1 MKKMKGLEAIDIIIY
16 KPEPGLEVAPYD
28 PTSGA
33 PAIPGDYIPTKEY
46 CIEKT
51 CSGYMGQ

>member
-1 MKKMKGLEAIDIIIY
+1 MKGLEAIDIIIY